1 MYSESLRMRR
11 RVAAGR
17 VVGVLFLVAGLAV
30 SAYFALVQIDEPV
43 ALRVVGT
50 TMGLIGAIAGTL
62 VAWEFHRL
70 KELPWHDI
78 GVAQAKLRQRIE
90 PLASAGTI
98 AAIACSLAATL
109 ASRLS

>member
-1 MYSESLRMRR
+1 MRR
-11 RVAAGR
+11 RVAVGR

-30 SAYFALVQIDEPV
+30 SAYFALVQADEPV
-43 ALRVVGT
+43 PLRVVGT

-70 KELPWHDI
+70 KDLPWHDP
-78 GVAQAKLRQRIE
+78 GVAQAKLAKRVE